1 MHDLPKPSDEAAHV
15 PPVMGPEAAAYWL
28 ILGGS
33 GFVGR
38 TLAET
43 LCRPEH
49 DADSP
54 RLLVPTR
61 QRLHALRLGHLP
73 KVDVVQADVHDD
85 GDLAKLVAGAD
96 AVVNLV
102 GILHGREADFDRV
115 HVALPRRLAVACREA
130 GVRRVVHVSALGAST
145 NAPSHYLRSK
155 ARGETALR
163 GPGLDVTVLRPSVIF
178 GAEDRLTNLFARLQR
193 HAPVL
198 PLAAADA
205 RLQPVWVGDVA
216 EALARCLADPRTIGQ
231 TYECAG
237 PQVMTLA
244 ELVNAAGRYAGRMSR
259 IIALPPTLSRWQA
272 ALMERW
278 PGTTLMSRDN
288 LESMKV
294 PSVAVL
300 GRPGLAA
307 LGIRASALDGVAP
320 DYLGGRSGCS
330 RLDQLRAQH
339 T

>member
-1 MHDLPKPSDEAAHV
+1 MHDLPKPSDEATHV
-15 PPVMGPEAAAYWL
+15 PSVMGPEAAAYWL

-38 TLAET
+38 ALAET
-43 LCRPEH
+43 LCRPSH
-49 DADSP
+49 DEGP
-54 RLLVPTR
+54 RLLIPTR
-61 QRLHALRLGHLP
+61 QRAHAVGLGHLP

-96 AVVNLV
+96 AVINLV
-102 GILHGREADFDRV
+102 GILHGREADFDRA
-115 HVALPRRLAVACREA
+115 HVALPRRLAAACREA
-130 GVRRVVHVSALGAST
+130 GVRRVVHLSALGASA

-163 GPGLDVTVLRPSVIF
+163 GAGLDLTMLRPSVIF

-205 RLQPVWVGDVA
+205 RFQPVWIGDVA
-216 EALARCLADPRTIGQ
+216 EALARCLADPQTIGQ

-237 PQVMTLA
+237 PDVMTLA
-244 ELVNAAGRYAGRMSR
+244 ELVSAAGRYAGHMSR
-259 IIALPPTLSRWQA
+259 IIPLPHTLSRWQA
-272 ALMERW
+272 ALMEWW
-278 PGTTLMSRDN
+278 PGATLMSRDN
-288 LESMKV
+288 LDSMQV
-294 PSVAVL
+294 PSVASL
-300 GRPGLAA
+300 GRPGLGA
-307 LGIRASALDGVAP
+307 LGIRATALEGVAP
-320 DYLGGRSGCS
+320 DYLGGVAGCA
-330 RLDQLRAQH
+330 RLDMLRAQH